1 MNALLTDPWISSSAA
16 LDFQPVA
23 RVLLADDDL
32 ASRLTIKTI
41 LSTAGYA
48 VDGAAT
54 ASEAIGRLE
63 ENEYQLVLAD
73 LQSGPEGAGAR
84 LLSYARQKDYRPAT
98 ALISSR
104 MSEEEPGLEGE
115 AESVVSIA
123 DDNISHLLE
132 RVADLISHRA
142 DRRMLRRTARLAN
155 S

>member
-1 MNALLTDPWISSSAA
+1 MHALLTDTWISSSAT
-16 LDFQPVA
+16 LDFQSVA

-54 ASEAIGRLE
+54 ASEAIGRLD

-73 LQSGPEGAGAR
+73 LQSGHEDAGDR
-84 LLSYARQKDYRPAT
+84 LLAYARQKDYRPAT

-104 MSEEEPGLEGE
+104 MSELESGFEGE
-115 AESVVSIA
+115 RESVVSVA

-142 DRRMLRRTARLAN
+142 DRRMLRATGAAR
-155 S
+155 